1 MSWLQEITF
10 NHTNNP
16 NPQVICLKKKNQSD
30 AVSKTLLRQ
39 NKSKKK
45 PMWFSEEILKP
56 KKTND
61 SHYTFQ
67 LLILN

>member
-16 NPQVICLKKKNQSD
+16 NPQVICLKKKFQSD

-39 NKSKKK
+39 NKRKKK
-45 PMWFSEEILKP
+45 IVVFRGNLKT
-56 KKTND
+56 KEN
-61 SHYTFQ
+61 Q
-67 LLILN
+67 